1 MTSDRKKEIALETLA
16 MLNRQ
21 LASDPNALTSSWDS
35 GPANPERAY
44 VDVVKELI
52 ELTK

>member
-1 MTSDRKKEIALETLA
+1 MTSLEKKEIALETLA

-21 LASDPNALTSSWDS
+21 LESDPNALTSSWDS
-35 GPANPERAY
+35 GDANPERAY
-44 VDVVKELI
+44 VDVLKEII